1 MIRCADVFN
10 QLLLI
15 NQVTNPSS
23 RTFEYLI
30 GTSISEFP
38 PRQLPLKIHILR
50 LYSNFQ
56 RNVPEKERIKFII
69 ESIETCYRNANIPL
83 IQTEAI
89 RLKVK
94 RLLLEFKDL
103 LSKRKVDS
111 NMQRKREND
120 FAQNIRNLFE
130 VANETFISN
139 RQTQFLLD
147 QRTIRGEFFDITTYN
162 NIQTEQP
169 IAGPSNSAPRL
180 QPNLHIIMDAEC
192 LNAIETNGED
202 DDSEYVPS
210 SESDEDIEPKRKKE
224 IPMHLLRK
232 IGETKGSYRISEN
245 LMKVGVE
252 LAGGRPSEHGISKSN
267 LWLKLTKLRA
277 DDKENILRNLAASD
291 YKVIVQ
297 FDCKRYHRINQRHI
311 GTEERIIIL
320 IHSENGDIPLGLFSL
335 NSHSGAN
342 CSNEVMRVLDVHNL
356 RERLVGIV
364 TDTEA
369 VNTGHISGACVLI
382 EHKLETDLLH
392 IMCRH
397 HILELVLKSVF
408 EQTFGRSTGPTGISQ
423 FRPLIQKWEEI
434 KRGGFVYET
443 FEDND
448 LNESEEM
455 QRLVHQAKEVLII
468 HTRNKNV
475 RNDYAEVTD
484 LALKLLGVPTRSTFK
499 VPGAVS
505 NARWMNKTIYP
516 LKMYLFRH
524 QLDLDRDMIEKLER
538 FCKFIAVVFIKY
550 WNQCSV
556 AFDAPINDMN
566 FLKELEI
573 YKTIDR
579 LIAMSGLVALERHLW
594 YLSEELVILSLFS
607 KKVSVE
613 EKNLIRRLLIPGDS
627 MPRRSCNS
635 IRYMDEIDFIED
647 MNLHNFASARSNFLF
662 SRLNI
667 DTHFLRE
674 PAANWHQLESY
685 KTAETRIRNLIV
697 VVNDSC
703 ERLLRQGEL
712 LITDQRVRSDDALQN
727 AIIVSG
733 TYSRYLIKI

>member
-1 MIRCADVFN
+1 MIWCADIFN

-15 NQVTNPSS
+15 NQVTDPSR

-30 GTSISEFP
+30 GTPISEFP
-38 PRQLPLKIHILR
+38 PRQLPLKIDILQ

-56 RNVPEKERIKFII
+56 RNVPDKERIKFII
-69 ESIETCYRNANIPL
+69 ESIEICYRNANIP
-83 IQTEAI
+83 IIRIEAI
-89 RLKVK
+89 RLKIK

-120 FAQNIRNLFE
+120 FAKNIRNLFE
-130 VANETFISN
+130 VANETLLSN

-147 QRTIRGEFFDITTYN
+147 QRTTRGEFFDLIAN
-162 NIQTEQP
+162 NIRTEQK

-180 QPNLHIIMDAEC
+180 QPNLD
-192 LNAIETNGED
+192 AIETNGED
-202 DDSEYVPS
+202 DDFEYVPS
-210 SESDEDIEPKRKKE
+210 SESDEDIEEKRKRRKKE

-232 IGETKGSYRISEN
+232 INETKGSYRISEN

-252 LAGGRPSEHGISKSN
+252 LAGGRSSEYGISKSN
-267 LWLKLTKLRA
+267 LWLKLKQLRT

-342 CSNEVMRVLDVHNL
+342 CSNEVMRVLDEHNL

-364 TDTEA
+364 SDTEA
-369 VNTGHISGACVLI
+369 VNTGRISGACVLI
-382 EHKLETDLLH
+382 ENELETDLLH

-397 HILELVLKSVF
+397 HILELVLKSIF

-423 FRPLIQKWEEI
+423 FRSLIQKWEEI

-443 FEDND
+443 TEDND
-448 LNESEEM
+448 LNESEAM
-455 QRLVHQAKEVLII
+455 RRLVHQAKEVLII
-468 HTRNKNV
+468 HTTNKNV

-484 LALKLLGVPTRSTFK
+484 LALKFLGVPTRSTFK

-505 NARWMNKTIYP
+505 NARWMNKIIYSF
-516 LKMYLFRH
+516 KMYLFRH
-524 QLDLDRDMIEKLER
+524 QLDLDQDMIEKLKR
-538 FCKFIAVVFIKY
+538 FYKFIAVVFIKY

-556 AFDAPINDMN
+556 AFDAPINDLN

-573 YKTIDR
+573 YKNIDR
-579 LIAMSGLVALERHLW
+579 IVAMYGSIAFKRHLW
-594 YLSEELVILSLFS
+594 YLSEELMILSLFS

-613 EKNLIRRLLIPGDS
+613 EKDSIRRLLIPGDPI
-627 MPRRSCNS
+627 PRRSCNS
-635 IRYMDEIDFIED
+635 IRYQGTIRYIQNL
-647 MNLHNFASARSNFLF
+647 NLHNFATTRSKYLF

-667 DTHFLRE
+667 NARFLEE
-674 PAANWHQLESY
+674 PAANWHQLKSY
-685 KTAETRIRNLIV
+685 KTAETKIRNLIV

-712 LITDQRVRSDDALQN
+712 LITEQRVRSDVALQS

-733 TYSRYLIKI
+733 TNSRYIYE